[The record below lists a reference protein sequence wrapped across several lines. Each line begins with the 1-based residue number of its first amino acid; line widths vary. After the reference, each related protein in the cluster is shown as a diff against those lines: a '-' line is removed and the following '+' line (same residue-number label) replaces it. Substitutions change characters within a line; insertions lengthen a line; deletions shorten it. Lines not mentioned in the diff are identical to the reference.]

1 MDDPVIKKIA
11 ERIGC
16 TGAQV
21 CIGYALAKDVVVVT
35 KTEKAER
42 MKENLDSIKI
52 AKMLSNDDITAIDKL
67 NKNQRNFV
75 DVYSIK

>member
-1 MDDPVIKKIA
+1 MIQKIA
-11 ERIGC
+11 QRIGC

-52 AKMLSNDDITAIDKL
+52 AKMLTNDDITEIDKL
-67 NKNQRNFV
+67 DRNQRNFV
-75 DVYSIK
+75 DVYGIK

>member
-1 MDDPVIKKIA
+1 MSFAAKISQ
-11 ERIGC
+11 RIGC

-35 KTEKAER
+35 KTEKIER
-42 MKENLDSIKI
+42 MKENLESIEI
-52 AKMLSNDDITAIDKL
+52 SKMLTKDDIEAINKL
-67 NKNQRNFV
+67 NRNQRKFM